1 MTRMETTMASEADRS
16 PRAKHRFGFSGKHKR
31 AVSNSDLKS
40 VEVSSDDI
48 LDSLTKQAASQ
59 IGTGENQTQT
69 LELLGEIEPTLS
81 NDSQIL
87 PTDAF
92 VAPQGKGFGHYA
104 IVLMGVAGMVAVWFF
119 SFGRTLISSNLLN
132 TVIQRTNVRSVF
144 ANPGEIGIVSAISL
158 TIASFIAIRRR
169 SRRIKLAP

>member
-1 MTRMETTMASEADRS
+1 MASEADRS
-16 PRAKHRFGFSGKHKR
+16 PRAKHRFGFDGKRKR
-31 AVSNSDLKS
+31 VVSSTASKS

-59 IGTGENQTQT
+59 IGTGESQTQT

-81 NDSQIL
+81 NNSEIQ
-87 PTDAF
+87 PGNEF
-92 VAPQGKGFGHYA
+92 VVPKGKGLGHYA
-104 IVLMGVAGMVAVWFF
+104 IVLMGVAGMAAVWFF
-119 SFGRTLISSNLLN
+119 SFGKTLISSNFLN
-132 TVIQRTNVRSVF
+132 IVIQRTNVRSVF

-169 SRRIKLAP
+169 SRRIQLAP